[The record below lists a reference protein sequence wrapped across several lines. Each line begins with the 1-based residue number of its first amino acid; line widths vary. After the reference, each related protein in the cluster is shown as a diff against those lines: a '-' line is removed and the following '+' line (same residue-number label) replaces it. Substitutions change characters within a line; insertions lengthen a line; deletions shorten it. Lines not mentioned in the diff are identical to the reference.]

1 IALSAIPI
9 SDPEFWKTTSSITA
23 PGVTG
28 NAMECKFRFVHVA
41 GIAFRLSAR
50 TSLPFNLTAAH
61 LYPLGFGPIVIFSV
75 ALARTAQL
83 GTTKPVLPLCIEKG
97 SIEGVAHV
105 IAFVTL
111 CGISTAPDN
120 PADTASTGA
129 LNCPLGLVAY
139 NASKSGLPDTS
150 TQDGE

>member
-1 IALSAIPI
+1 M
-9 SDPEFWKTTSSITA
+9 D
-23 PGVTG
+23 
-28 NAMECKFRFVHVA
+28 CRFRFVHVP
-41 GIAFRLSAR
+41 GIAFRLSAW

-75 ALARTAQL
+75 ALASTAQL
-83 GTTKPVLPLCIEKG
+83 GTTNPVVPLCIEKV

-105 IAFVTL
+105 MTFVAL
-111 CGISTAPDN
+111 CATATVPDN

-129 LNCPLGLVAY
+129 LKFPLGLVAY